1 MLRTRSPET
10 TRERVAGKATPGVGG
25 ALFEP
30 GGEGPHPGLLDT
42 LARGLDPGPSLTD
55 TEP

>member
-10 TRERVAGKATPGVGG
+10 TRERVAWKATPGVGG
-25 ALFEP
+25 ALSVP

-42 LARGLDPGPSLTD
+42 LARDLDPEPSLTD